1 MDILNFIELLVEQFD
16 DVNVSE
22 LTPETNFK
30 ELDDYSSIVA
40 LSIIGMIDDEFG
52 ITLKGDD
59 LRNSTTINDLFSLIE
74 KK

>member
-30 ELDDYSSIVA
+30 ELDDYSYIVA